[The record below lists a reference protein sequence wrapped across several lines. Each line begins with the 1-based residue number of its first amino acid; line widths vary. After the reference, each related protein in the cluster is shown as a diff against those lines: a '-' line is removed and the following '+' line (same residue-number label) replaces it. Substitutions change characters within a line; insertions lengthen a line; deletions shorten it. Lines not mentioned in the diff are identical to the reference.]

1 MLASRYHPDNPISGN
16 METFLLLQQAYDV
29 LVDPDKRSVYDA
41 GYQKQGVQPVSVFE
55 MKDFVVGIEAEV
67 NRRLGMLCLLYNR
80 CRSDPDRA
88 GISMFDLEV
97 MMSLPR

>member
-1 MLASRYHPDNPISGN
+1 
-16 METFLLLQQAYDV
+16 
-29 LVDPDKRSVYDA
+29 
-41 GYQKQGVQPVSVFE
+41 QKQGVQPVSVFE

-80 CRSDPDRA
+80 RRSDPDRA

-97 MMSLPR
+97 IEILQGGNRPLQPCGGSPRVLDVPSFFFRCQLSNAHVQSNRER